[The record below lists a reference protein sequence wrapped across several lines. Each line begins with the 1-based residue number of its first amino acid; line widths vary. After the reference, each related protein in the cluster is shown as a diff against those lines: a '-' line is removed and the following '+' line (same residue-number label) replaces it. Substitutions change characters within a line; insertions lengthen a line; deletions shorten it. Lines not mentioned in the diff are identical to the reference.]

1 MSQALRH
8 PLTTAG
14 HVVHKPLAPVKRIF
28 SPPDDEDP
36 DVFEEMTLSEHLEEL
51 RSRLVRSCVALGL
64 AFIAGVILATPMLH
78 VIKHAAQVQSFDQND
93 VTEGITDFFKVA
105 LYIAIAIAF
114 PIIFYQMFAFI
125 APGLTRKEKR
135 IIYSSLPFVVL
146 LFLAGASFAFFF
158 AIPRAFKFL
167 SGFQTDVFEF
177 SPTFGSVAAFFI
189 QVSLGMGIAF
199 ETPVVMFLLARL
211 GIVSPKRMASVRR
224 YAMVVVLIA
233 AAIITPTPD
242 PINMMI
248 VAIPIYLIYELGILF
263 AKVGARRHHRDAIA

>member
-1 MSQALRH
+1 MSAMLRH
-8 PLTTAG
+8 PRAA
-14 HVVHKPLAPVKRIF
+14 VSQIVHKPIAPVKRIF
-28 SPPDDEDP
+28 SPPEEDDP
-36 DVFEEMTLSEHLEEL
+36 DVFEEMTLAEHLEEL
-51 RSRLVRSCVALGL
+51 RTRLVRSCVALGV

-78 VIKHAAQVQSFDQND
+78 LIKSTAQVESFDQND

-105 LYIAIAIAF
+105 LYIAVALAF
-114 PIIFYQMFAFI
+114 PIIFYQVFAFI

-135 IIYSSLPFVVL
+135 IVYSSLPFVVL

-167 SGFQTDVFEF
+167 SSFQSDTFEF

-211 GIVSPKRMASVRR
+211 GMVSPKRMSSVRR
-224 YAMVVVLIA
+224 YAAVVVLVA

-248 VAIPIYLIYELGILF
+248 VAIPIYLIYELGIIF
-263 AKVGARRHHRDAIA
+263 ARVGARRHNRDAAV